1 MAPSA
6 ALSTARHISPA
17 AEPARPLLTIALP
30 TYNRARYLDRFFKH
44 HLDAFSAR
52 GIDFEILVSDN
63 CSTDETPDII
73 ARWAKADARIRSVRQ
88 TENIGAYGNFLYT
101 YRQSR
106 GSFAIWVGDDDLLIP
121 ERIEAYLR
129 RLAASPDIVMLQ
141 APWLLIDETR
151 GDAEMGTFY
160 RMERDELFARG
171 EHARCLDFL
180 MTHHAFPEWF
190 IIRTDAMADILEPGN
205 TFVFHYFAHLARA
218 LNVGKVLFA
227 PEPFARVT
235 AISKGANNHTGNS
248 ETMDGWDRFRGG
260 LEYLASFIAPDDPAA
275 MPMSELLPRLQD
287 FTLKRMAVAANLHIS
302 AGNWTTAYHLDRR
315 MRAYGRD
322 GMHPDMRP
330 VVSGMAAIEA
340 VIVEAQTQARGLV
353 VLDDVIAD
361 DTLESLAPKLRAAVI
376 RRRDPRAASTTP
388 KAFALLQPPPPG
400 LLGPDDIVVDLA
412 AAFRR
417 CPP

>member
-6 ALSTARHISPA
+6 ALSTARQPIPA

-44 HLDAFSAR
+44 HLDEFGAR

-63 CSTDETPDII
+63 CSTDETPEIV
-73 ARWAKADARIRSVRQ
+73 ARWAKDDTRIRPVRQ
-88 TENIGAYGNFLYT
+88 SENIGAYGNFLYT

-106 GSFAIWVGDDDLLIP
+106 GAFAIWVGDDDLLIADKVD
-121 ERIEAYLR
+121 AYLR
-129 RLAASPDIVMLQ
+129 RLSASPDIVMLQ
-141 APWLLIDETR
+141 SPWLLIDETR
-151 GDAEMGTFY
+151 DNAEMGTFY
-160 RMERDELFARG
+160 RMEREELFAQG

-180 MTHHAFPEWF
+180 MAGHVFPEWF

-235 AISKGANNHTGNS
+235 AVSKGANNHTGNS

-260 LEYLASFIAPDDPAA
+260 LEYLASFIEPDDPAA
-275 MPMSELLPRLQD
+275 MPMAELLPRLQK
-287 FTLKRMAVAANLHIS
+287 FTLKRMAVATNLHVN
-302 AGNWTTAYHLDRR
+302 AGNWTTAYNLERR
-315 MRAYGRD
+315 LRAYGQA
-322 GMHPDMRP
+322 GVHPDMRP
-330 VVSGMAAIEA
+330 VVAGLAAIEA
-340 VIVEAQTQARGLV
+340 VIIEAQAQARGLV
-353 VLDDVIAD
+353 VLDDIIAD
-361 DTLESLAPKLRAAVI
+361 DTLEGLTPKLRAAVI

-400 LLGPDDIVVDLA
+400 LLGPADIVVDLA